1 MLKIL
6 VRGETPDA
14 ELVRREANAA
24 DVSATVAEI
33 IADVRANG
41 DAALLKYNAR
51 FDRAEGVALEVTPEE
66 MDTAYAGVDP
76 ELVKVMQLA
85 AENIREFHKRQL

>member
-24 DVSATVAEI
+24 DVSATVLEALGAKARLDGTSFYDK
-33 IADVRANG
+33 IALD
-41 DAALLKYNAR
+41 
-51 FDRAEGVALEVTPEE
+51 
-66 MDTAYAGVDP
+66 
-76 ELVKVMQLA
+76 
-85 AENIREFHKRQL
+85 

>member
-66 MDTAYAGVDP
+66 MD
-76 ELVKVMQLA
+76 A
-85 AENIREFHKRQL
+85 A